1 MKRKLFVLV
10 QMCSHNLGKNFMGIA
25 HNLTCLQDI
34 ALGKDFCVGVD
45 RKVCDYRL
53 FNIVCMLKFM
63 L

>member
-1 MKRKLFVLV
+1 
-10 QMCSHNLGKNFMGIA
+10 MGIA
-25 HNLTCLQDI
+25 HNLTCLQDT

-53 FNIVCMLKFM
+53 FNIVCMLKVM